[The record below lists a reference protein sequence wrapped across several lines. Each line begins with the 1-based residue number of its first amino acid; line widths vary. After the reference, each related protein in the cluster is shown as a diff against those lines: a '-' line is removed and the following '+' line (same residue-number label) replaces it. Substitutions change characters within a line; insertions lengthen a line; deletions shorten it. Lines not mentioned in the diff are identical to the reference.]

1 MRCAIL
7 TRMNGNN
14 IDIITVPKLSSYF
27 YDELQSMN
35 KKTKF
40 PVPEEVIYYSSELL
54 ETYTLNV
61 GFDSKVLGI
70 DLMRAKSASMNE
82 QKRIY
87 KEVGDTA
94 LIMTGYFSESISRKL
109 VDKSYYTKLG
119 KTAYVNMDSI
129 NSSFFDIPSFYK
141 ILASYFEGLSVLLKL
156 FANNKE
162 TNFNKLILE
171 TTSNEELHLLG
182 ITPNISKIIS

>member
-1 MRCAIL
+1 MK
-7 TRMNGNN
+7 GNS

-40 PVPEEVIYYSSELL
+40 PVPEEIIYYSSELL
-54 ETYTLNV
+54 EMYTLNV
-61 GFDSKVLGI
+61 GFDSKVLGT
-70 DLMRAKSASMNE
+70 DLMRAKSASISE

-94 LIMTGYFSESISRKL
+94 LILTGYFSESISRKL
-109 VDKSYYTKLG
+109 VGRAYYTKLG
-119 KTAYVNMDSI
+119 KIAYVNMDTI
-129 NSSFFDIPSFYK
+129 NSNFFDIPNFYK
-141 ILASYFEGLSVLLKL
+141 LLASYFDGLSTLIKL

-162 TNFNKLILE
+162 TEFNKLLLE
-171 TTSNEELHLLG
+171 SASNEELNLLG
-182 ITPNISKIIS
+182 ITPNTSKIIS